1 MPFCSR
7 FLPAAVAGLLF
18 ATGAAGA
25 VNAPELYPGTYVQID
40 TVTKKPLQPGNRVV
54 FVRSKDGSFGFSINA
69 IRALDSNQGYVAG
82 RFRPGRVVVWSQKSE
97 AGDCK
102 LTLTAIPHGMMVVQ
116 DTKFGDCGFG
126 YGVVADG
133 TYALEGEKPLPK
145 T

>member
-1 MPFCSR
+1 MPFCRR
-7 FLPAAVAGLLF
+7 FLTAVAAWLLA
-18 ATGAAGA
+18 ATGAASA
-25 VNAPELYPGTYVQID
+25 VTPPEFSAGTYVQID
-40 TVTKKPLQPGNRVV
+40 TVTKRPLRPGNTIV

-102 LTLTAIPHGMMVVQ
+102 LTFSAIPAGLMVAQ
-116 DTKFGDCGFG
+116 DAKFGDCGFG
-126 YGVVADG
+126 YGVLANG
-133 TYALEGEKPLPK
+133 TYVRESEKPLPK